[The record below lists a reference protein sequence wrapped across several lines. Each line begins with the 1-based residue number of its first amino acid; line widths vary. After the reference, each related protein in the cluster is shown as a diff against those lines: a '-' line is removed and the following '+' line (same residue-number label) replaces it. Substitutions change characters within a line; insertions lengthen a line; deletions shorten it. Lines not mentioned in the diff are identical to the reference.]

1 MDTER
6 NRVSSGVTHLD
17 SLLGEILI
25 GDNVVW
31 YDDAGSLASVFCLKF
46 IQASQDQNRPIIYVS
61 FDHSPKNLLEKLGNL
76 AENPLLYILDCFTYG
91 KGGGSELFLKF
102 YEKKESEWPCQIIRV
117 DNPNNAEKVTE
128 LFYKVHS
135 TLEGDVRFVFESLS
149 GMQELWNKEEHIL
162 RLYSQSCPRLYE
174 LNTIAYWVI
183 EKRAH
188 SSHLRAHI
196 NKIAQVAIDLSLK
209 RGRTSLTILK
219 AEKRNLE
226 ILNKP
231 HSYRSKDMD
240 IIFDSE
246 TRPTTGTDLGGRLK
260 DIRGK
265 CGLSQTELAK
275 LVGVTPS
282 NISQVENNLIY
293 PSLPTL
299 MKMAEI
305 LSINI
310 TSFFQG
316 AEDVS
321 RQLVFKAS
329 EGTDVQISD
338 SPKGSISVKRFTP
351 ADFEAKAEPFLIEIM
366 PGKKPISHFFSHK
379 GQEMGYLISGKL
391 QVKLDSSVYTFNSGE
406 LIYLTSEIPSQWKNT
421 GSGPA
426 RMLWVKIR

>member
-1 MDTER
+1 MNSER

-17 SLLGEILI
+17 SLLGELLI
-25 GDNVVW
+25 GDNVVL
-31 YDDAGSLASVFCLKF
+31 YDDVGSLASVFCLKF
-46 IQASQDQNRPIIYVS
+46 IQASQEQNRPVIYVC
-61 FDHSPKNLLEKLGNL
+61 FDHSPKNLLEKLGKL
-76 AENPLLYILDCFTYG
+76 AENPLLHILDCFTHG

-102 YEKKESEWPCQIIRV
+102 YDKNESGWPCQIIRV

-135 TLEGDVRFVFESLS
+135 TLEGDVRFVFESLT

-174 LNTIAYWVI
+174 LNTIAYWII
-183 EKRAH
+183 EKHAH
-188 SSHLRAHI
+188 SGHLRAHI

-231 HSYRSKDMD
+231 HTYRSKDLN
-240 IIFDSE
+240 ITFDSE
-246 TRPTTGTDLGGRLK
+246 TRPGTGTDLGGRLK
-260 DIRGK
+260 NIRGK

-282 NISQVENNLIY
+282 NISQVESNLIY

-305 LSINI
+305 LSTDI
-310 TSFFQG
+310 TSFFQS
-316 AEDVS
+316 AEDAA
-321 RQLVFKAS
+321 RKLIFKAS
-329 EGTDVQISD
+329 EGTDVKISD
-338 SPKGSISVKRFTP
+338 SPKKSVSVKRFAP
-351 ADFEAKAEPFLIEIM
+351 ADFEGKAEPFLIEIM
-366 PGKKPISHFFSHK
+366 PGKKLNSHFFSHK
-379 GQEMGYLISGKL
+379 GEEMGYLISGKL
-391 QVKLDSSVYTFNSGE
+391 QMKIDNASCSVNSGE
-406 LIYLTSEIPSQWKNT
+406 MIYLTSETPSQWKNT
-421 GSGPA
+421 GSVTA
-426 RMLWVKIR
+426 KLLWIKIR